1 MSKKMKKDHA
11 RVPSGASRGQTH
23 NFLSTNLPAAILVAA
38 LLIFWQAAAMGID
51 AAYILPSPTQVVVRL
66 WELRGPLFKAHLPA
80 TMSVVGIGL
89 LISIILGLGLAV
101 LMDASETAE
110 KALYPLIIADDPDDS
125 SGTAFCTLVRIYD
138 LEQGACDGA
147 DHIFPDHDH
156 GIRRI

>member
-11 RVPSGASRGQTH
+11 RVPSGASHGQTH

-80 TMSVVGIGL
+80 TMSVVGI
-89 LISIILGLGLAV
+89 
-101 LMDASETAE
+101 
-110 KALYPLIIADDPDDS
+110 
-125 SGTAFCTLVRIYD
+125 
-138 LEQGACDGA
+138 
-147 DHIFPDHDH
+147 
-156 GIRRI
+156 

>member
-1 MSKKMKKDHA
+1 
-11 RVPSGASRGQTH
+11 
-23 NFLSTNLPAAILVAA
+23 
-38 LLIFWQAAAMGID
+38 MGID

-110 KALYPLIIADDPDDS
+110 KALYPLIIASQTIPDDS

>member
-110 KALYPLIIADDPDDS
+110 RHFIRLSSRPRRSRRQLWHRFLY
-125 SGTAFCTLVRIYD
+125 SGSDIRS
-138 LEQGACDGA
+138 GARCL
-147 DHIFPDHDH
+147 
-156 GIRRI
+156 

>member
-11 RVPSGASRGQTH
+11 RVPSGASHGQTH

-89 LISIILGLGLAV
+89 LIDVYKRQSV
-101 LMDASETAE
+101 L
-110 KALYPLIIADDPDDS
+110 
-125 SGTAFCTLVRIYD
+125 C
-138 LEQGACDGA
+138 
-147 DHIFPDHDH
+147 
-156 GIRRI
+156 